1 MAERRTARKA
11 RGEDE
16 PAQDNGELN
25 GDGEDTESR
34 SRSSGRPGRDAGLT
48 APEAAQRGLS
58 QIAELTG
65 KQPEG
70 VTGVEPAED
79 GWIVGG
85 EVVEARRIPSSTDT
99 LPPYQHEFPMTL
111 QLPPFPP

>member
-1 MAERRTARKA
+1 MAERRTARKT

-34 SRSSGRPGRDAGLT
+34 SRSSGRPGRDPGLT

-65 KQPEG
+65 TQPEG
-70 VTGVEPAED
+70 VTGVEAAED
-79 GWIVGG
+79 GWVVGVEVG
-85 EVVEARRIPSSTDT
+85 EDRRDAAAPRNRG
-99 LPPYQHEFPMTL
+99 PYGTEL
-111 QLPPFPP
+111 D